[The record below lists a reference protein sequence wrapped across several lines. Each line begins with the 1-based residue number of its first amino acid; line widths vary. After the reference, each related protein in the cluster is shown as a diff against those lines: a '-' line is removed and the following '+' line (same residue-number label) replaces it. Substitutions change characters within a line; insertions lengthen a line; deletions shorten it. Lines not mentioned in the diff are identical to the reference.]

1 MIWGQR
7 VLFGCLVVVDDRVAS
22 FFWKHRLAGLPLVGH
37 SKKSYLYTGL
47 ENTVCLFESINGLT
61 ALTVSHVKSPGDK
74 YIVLAPS
81 KLKQVELLSSAPPK
95 KFWKYFIHLALY
107 AALPLWNTLQV
118 CAVNTSWLEF
128 FVARISSG
136 SSPAKLIQTS
146 RAGVAS
152 AQGQDDD
159 GNQRT
164 KHHSEM
170 KLFPLTPFAKWHVR
184 CAHFGVVL
192 LSNCDW
198 SAVSAKNEAQAT
210 TQQGWGETV

>member
-81 KLKQVELLSSAPPK
+81 KLKQVELLSSAPQKNFLKVFYP
-95 KFWKYFIHLALY
+95 
-107 AALPLWNTLQV
+107 PCPVCSSSTLKHPASLRSQY
-118 CAVNTSWLEF
+118 LLI
-128 FVARISSG
+128 RI
-136 SSPAKLIQTS
+136 
-146 RAGVAS
+146 
-152 AQGQDDD
+152 
-159 GNQRT
+159 
-164 KHHSEM
+164 
-170 KLFPLTPFAKWHVR
+170 F
-184 CAHFGVVL
+184 C
-192 LSNCDW
+192 C
-198 SAVSAKNEAQAT
+198 
-210 TQQGWGETV
+210 